1 MSLFFLIKERLN
13 PALGI
18 GYVQQAKFSV
28 QKSLTLAASAYS
40 CGSLS
45 TGVSNL
51 KSVGNRSGARG

>member
-1 MSLFFLIKERLN
+1 MSLVFPYYRLD
-13 PALGI
+13 PARWI

-28 QKSLTLAASAYS
+28 YKGLTSASTYS